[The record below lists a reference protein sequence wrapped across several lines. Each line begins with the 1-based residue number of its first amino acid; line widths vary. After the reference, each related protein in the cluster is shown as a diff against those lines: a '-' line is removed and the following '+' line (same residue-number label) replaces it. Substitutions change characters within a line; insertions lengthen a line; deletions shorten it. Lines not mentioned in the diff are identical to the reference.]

1 MNRVLLSLPLAAD
14 GVEDVDGVEE
24 QAVFAQ
30 TWSVIGSILPAA
42 GPKRGLARSVFG

>member
-1 MNRVLLSLPLAAD
+1 MNRVLQSLPLAA